1 MRGNFPRN
9 AHLKHL
15 TAIRHAVLIT
25 VLSVATP
32 VSSWASHPSSLEEG
46 PVFKVQ
52 MSGSRLNVYGE
63 QLLSDPDYKIF
74 FGAEEADYLFEPR
87 LIDVNDSRV
96 QLMLPFQPIAG
107 RYRFKIGA
115 TENEPVIDLVL
126 VVDDSRILIDHTTT
140 GNANALLKMTNCD
153 QEQSDCVSEASNQS
167 AAFCGMSADFDPYQ
181 GSQAITVSKTQEL
194 HLDDYYTIE
203 ARVFLRDYVRGGIIV
218 DKYSGSGRGREY
230 RLSVGKDGLLRGWFS
245 IDGTLAN
252 SRGLY
257 SDYPVPKNRWVH
269 VASTNEEGLM
279 RLFID
284 GQLAA
289 EKQYSARPAQLGY
302 QNIAIGG
309 NNCCRGY
316 YEVLNGLV
324 DEVRISNE
332 TRYRASFQPPT
343 QEFEPDARTLLLMHF
358 SEAGKNEGLVGGDAQ
373 LSNFNKIRSCAAS

>member
-1 MRGNFPRN
+1 MRGNFPGN

-15 TAIRHAVLIT
+15 TANRHAVLIT

-32 VSSWASHPSSLEEG
+32 VSLWASHPSSLEEG
-46 PVFKVQ
+46 TVFKVQ

-140 GNANALLKMTNCD
+140 GNAHALLKVTNCD

-230 RLSVGKDGLLRGWFS
+230 RLSVGKRWPVTRLVFCRWNTGKLEGSVFGLPSTQKSMG
-245 IDGTLAN
+245 
-252 SRGLY
+252 SRRLNQRRRTHALVHRWPAGGRKTIQRPPC
-257 SDYPVPKNRWVH
+257 PVGVPEYCNWR
-269 VASTNEEGLM
+269 
-279 RLFID
+279 
-284 GQLAA
+284 
-289 EKQYSARPAQLGY
+289 
-302 QNIAIGG
+302 
-309 NNCCRGY
+309 
-316 YEVLNGLV
+316 
-324 DEVRISNE
+324 
-332 TRYRASFQPPT
+332 
-343 QEFEPDARTLLLMHF
+343 
-358 SEAGKNEGLVGGDAQ
+358 
-373 LSNFNKIRSCAAS
+373 